1 MREEGNMSKKINAK
15 LAKGLLLATIL
26 VLSVN
31 LIACLETTAKTVKAA
46 PEPTKQKSVAVA
58 SINKT
63 IYTDQELWVAGLK
76 EKQLKQPAFAFVNT
90 NPSLPN
96 VLLMGGVI
104 SVGYT
109 HAVQQE
115 LADIANVYRIP
126 ANGGDTKSAL
136 KNLQKW
142 LAGTHW
148 DVIHFNWGM
157 NDLKRKKKTESGET
171 PPNRVKLEQYAS
183 NLDQIVT
190 QLEKSA
196 ESLIWASTTIVPDS
210 AKSRI
215 SGDEIL
221 YNQAALKVM
230 EKHPTVEIDDLF
242 SLSKD
247 HPEDRKPKS
256 VSFSK
261 DGQKRQGVQVAK
273 SIKTALDK

>member
-1 MREEGNMSKKINAK
+1 MSKKINAK
-15 LAKGLLLATIL
+15 MGKGLLLSTIM
-26 VLSVN
+26 VLSFN
-31 LIACLETTAKTVKAA
+31 LVACLETTANTVKVA
-46 PEPTKQKSVAVA
+46 PESVKQKSVAVA
-58 SINKT
+58 SIRKT

-90 NPSLPN
+90 DPSLPN
-96 VLLMGGVI
+96 VLLMGGAI

-109 HAVQQE
+109 HAVREE

-142 LAGTHW
+142 LAGTQW
-148 DVIHFNWGM
+148 EGIPFNWGM
-157 NDLKRKKKTESGET
+157 NDLKRKKKTESDATT
-171 PPNRVKLEQYAS
+171 PHRVVLDQYAS

-196 ESLIWASTTIVPDS
+196 ESLIWASTTIIPDS

-221 YNQAALKVM
+221 YNRAALEVM
-230 EKHPTVEIDDLF
+230 ENHPTVKIDDLF

-247 HPEDRKPKS
+247 HPGDRKPKS

-261 DGQKRQGVQVAK
+261 EGQKRQGVQVAS
-273 SIKTALDK
+273 SIKSALDK